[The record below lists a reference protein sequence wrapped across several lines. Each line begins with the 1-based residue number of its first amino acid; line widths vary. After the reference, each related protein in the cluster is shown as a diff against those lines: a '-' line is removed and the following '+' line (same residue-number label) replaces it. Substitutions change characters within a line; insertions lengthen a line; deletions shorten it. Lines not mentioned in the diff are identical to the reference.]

1 MKETNYSISQPQQR
15 SPANAYS
22 GGGEVDCLSYCKEI
36 MFFVSRGKKST
47 SHKCHD
53 LSLLNSCD
61 DIFIIEPCLIEK
73 DKENNNTDVKLIMR
87 GRLSC
92 LESRRCD

>member
-36 MFFVSRGKKST
+36 MFFVSREKNLRAINVMI
-47 SHKCHD
+47 CHS
-53 LSLLNSCD
+53 LIVVMTFLLLN
-61 DIFIIEPCLIEK
+61 PA
-73 DKENNNTDVKLIMR
+73 
-87 GRLSC
+87 
-92 LESRRCD
+92 